1 MSEVQQALTDFT
13 RRYCEAWRQQEDGLP
28 QSYELYGIPS
38 PCIVATEQQSVRW
51 QPMPFTLAQ
60 NLDAVERAL
69 EIRICDDAR
78 AFYTTQFAGDMMA
91 RFGGHTLTLL
101 QAWSEDDFLRLQ
113 ENLIGH
119 LVTQKRLKLAPTL
132 FLATLDSEL
141 EIISLANL
149 TGEVVLEKLGTA
161 QHQVLAPS
169 LSAFL
174 QQLEPRS

>member
-1 MSEVQQALTDFT
+1 VSEVQQALADFT
-13 RRYCEAWRQQEDGLP
+13 RCYCEAWRNQKGGDP

-38 PCIVATEQQSVRW
+38 PCIVATEEESVRW
-51 QPMPFTLAQ
+51 QPAPFTLAQ
-60 NLDAVERAL
+60 NLDGVERAL
-69 EIRICDDAR
+69 EIRICDDAQ

-91 RFGGHTLTLL
+91 RFGPHTLMLL
-101 QAWSEDDFLRLQ
+101 QPWSEDDFLRVQ

-132 FLATLDSEL
+132 FLATLESEL
-141 EIISLANL
+141 EVISLTNL

-169 LSAFL
+169 LDAFL
-174 QQLEPRS
+174 QQLQPQC